1 MKSITFIINPIAG
14 GGKKVQK
21 IINFIHRYL
30 DKEKYIYDIKITA
43 KAGDA
48 TELASLCNSDIVCS
62 VGGDGTVNEVARGIL
77 GTSKILAILPCG
89 SGNGF
94 ALHLGISRNI
104 RKAIAVINDGHVVVS
119 DVGFVNDTLFLC
131 TSGIGLDAAV
141 SAAFERSST
150 RGLKTYIIDTF
161 KIWKDYS
168 PHKYII
174 EHDSGVWHGPAYIVC
189 VGNANQWGNNAFI
202 TPLASVVDGVFDI
215 AIIRKINALNCL
227 PLLCRLLTKSI
238 HKSKSV
244 TYLRTSKCNIQIDW
258 EQFCHV
264 DGEPY
269 SCGRMF
275 EYHNNQ
281 SSLKVVVP
289 EKSVHYP
296 LAVAKLVQSAER
308 GFAGCVI

>member
-1 MKSITFIINPIAG
+1 MMKTITFIINPIAG
-14 GGKKVQK
+14 GGKKVQNV
-21 IINFIHRYL
+21 IGLIDRYI
-30 DKEKYIYDIKITA
+30 DKEKYVYNIRITA
-43 KAGDA
+43 KAGEA
-48 TELASLCNSDIVCS
+48 TQIASICNSDIVCS

-104 RKAIAVINDGHVVVS
+104 RKAIEVINDGHVVVS

-174 EHDSGVWHGPAYIVC
+174 EHDSGVWQGPAYIVC

-202 TPLASVVDGVFDI
+202 TPLASVADGEFDI

-238 HKSKSV
+238 HKSKAV
-244 TYLRTSKCNIQIDW
+244 TYIRTSKCNIQIDR

-269 SCGRMF
+269 SCGRVF

-289 EKSVHYP
+289 N
-296 LAVAKLVQSAER
+296 R
-308 GFAGCVI
+308 D